1 MQTLILKIKDDF
13 MTEFMSMIDAVKD
26 NVIVQKDQN
35 LGLDPYFYER
45 QKKLQKIRDDVKDGK
60 VEMIDDEVFWEDIDA
75 YVKTLQK

>member
-1 MQTLILKIKDDF
+1 MQTLTLKIKDDF

-35 LGLDPYFYER
+35 LELDPYFYER
-45 QKKLQKIRDDVKDGK
+45 QKKLQKIRDDIKDGK
-60 VEMIDDEVFWEDIDA
+60 VEMIDDEALWEDMDT